1 MWLQS
6 VLVVAAC
13 GVCEMRRLSFCCS
26 VSAVVMAVALAGCAP
41 KPGQRALVVEGPPP
55 APAVLSNQGSELAL
69 NRTVAVP
76 AGGKLKLA
84 FVTAINP
91 DCTTIGS
98 TTARAAREPAR
109 GKLTIQTADD
119 FVFFPPANPRSACN
133 TKRVRGQLVEYHA
146 APGFKG
152 TETLAYD
159 VFQSRG
165 GVVHY
170 TVTVNVM

>member
-1 MWLQS
+1 
-6 VLVVAAC
+6 
-13 GVCEMRRLSFCCS
+13 MRRQRFCCS
-26 VSAVVMAVALAGCAP
+26 VAAVSMAVSMTVALAGCAP

-76 AGGKLKLA
+76 AGG
-84 FVTAINP
+84 
-91 DCTTIGS
+91 S
-98 TTARAAREPAR
+98 STARAAREPSR

-119 FVFFPPANPRSACN
+119 FVYFPPANPRSACN

-159 VFQSRG
+159 VFQPRG